1 MRSKFFDDI
10 LGEKISGYTKYSQ
23 GRVYLFI
30 SFIAFF
36 LINVILAVCAITNI
50 PLDNTD
56 LLIIVSSNLKWVLA
70 SLLLYVLGGKG
81 VGAFRDSQTGISNSY
96 REPNNFEHNSYWGNT
111 NYGPGFGMNR
121 GGGYGGRYGYKK
133 RGDNNAENEEDIGD
147 VQNDD
152 QTFYPIGDEEVD

>member
-1 MRSKFFDDI
+1 MRNKFFDDI
-10 LGEKISGYTKYSQ
+10 LGEKVSGYTKYSQ

-36 LINVILAVCAITNI
+36 IINVVLAVCAITNI

-96 REPNNFEHNSYWGNT
+96 REPNNFEHNSYWGNH
-111 NYGPGFGMNR
+111 NYGPGFGGG
-121 GGGYGGRYGYKK
+121 GGGYGGRYGYRPK
-133 RGDNNAENEEDIGD
+133 NEDQLRDD
-147 VQNDD
+147 VDESSGSVGGE
-152 QTFYPIGDEEVD
+152 TFYPIGDEEVE